1 MTKRDAAAAT
11 RDQPIN
17 DTADAAGQP
26 STPSSAD
33 ANADA
38 GKAASSPSSL
48 DYSVAFSPRQVAV
61 GFAIVAGI
69 VALAVTRRRRRRD
82 RPDA

>member
-1 MTKRDAAAAT
+1 MTKRDAASAT

-17 DTADAAGQP
+17 DAAGQP

-48 DYSVAFSPRQVAV
+48 DYSVAFSPRQAAV

-69 VALAVTRRRRRRD
+69 VALAVTRRRRRD